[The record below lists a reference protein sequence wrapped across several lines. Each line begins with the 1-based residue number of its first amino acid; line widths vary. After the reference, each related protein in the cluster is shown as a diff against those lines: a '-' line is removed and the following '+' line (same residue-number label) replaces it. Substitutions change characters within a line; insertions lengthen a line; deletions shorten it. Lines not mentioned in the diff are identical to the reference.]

1 MKEDKLVAEQ
11 EELHQEQEKVEV
23 QEWRRRIPTKKYKKR
38 VVIKVGTNV
47 MVNKDNRI
55 VGPILKKLV
64 DQIARLYEDD
74 IITVLVSSGSVIA
87 GKEVLDDNTIEDD
100 TIRRQVYSAV
110 GQPRMM
116 RHYYSIFHDYG
127 MRCAQILATKRDF
140 DAGKHRE
147 NMINCYEGLLSQ
159 GIVPIANEDDAVSLS
174 MSMFTDNDELASLV
188 AELIDADMLIL
199 LTDTEGLYD
208 GHPDDDNTRLIKTV
222 SPDQDVEKYIQS
234 SNKKEGEGRGGMKSK
249 LGVAKETARKQI
261 PTYIANGKIDDN
273 IIKIVNGEEV
283 GTKVYD
289 KPKKNI

>member
-1 MKEDKLVAEQ
+1 
-11 EELHQEQEKVEV
+11 
-23 QEWRRRIPTKKYKKR
+23 
-38 VVIKVGTNV
+38 
-47 MVNKDNRI
+47 
-55 VGPILKKLV
+55 
-64 DQIARLYEDD
+64 
-74 IITVLVSSGSVIA
+74 
-87 GKEVLDDNTIEDD
+87 
-100 TIRRQVYSAV
+100 
-110 GQPRMM
+110 
-116 RHYYSIFHDYG
+116 
-127 MRCAQILATKRDF
+127 
-140 DAGKHRE
+140 
-147 NMINCYEGLLSQ
+147 
-159 GIVPIANEDDAVSLS
+159 
-174 MSMFTDNDELASLV
+174 MFTDNDELASLV

>member
-1 MKEDKLVAEQ
+1 MIKEEKLVAEQ
-11 EELHQEQEKVEV
+11 EELHQEQEKVEL
-23 QEWRRRIPTKKYKKR
+23 QEWRNRIPQKTYKKR

-87 GKEVLDDNTIEDD
+87 GKEVLDENTIEDE

-140 DAGKHRE
+140 DTGKHRE

-208 GHPDDDNTRLIKTV
+208 GHPDNEESRLIKTV
-222 SPDQDVEKYIQS
+222 TTDQDVEKYIQS

-249 LGVAKETARKQI
+249 VSVAKETAKKQI

-289 KPKKNI
+289 KQ